1 MNNVDKIIEKRPTI
15 LNAYVF
21 ARIDIGL
28 SSRLKLWYGLYKA
41 QPRPLCGVSI
51 EQIVFRSINLHAT

>member
-21 ARIDIGL
+21 APIDIGL
-28 SSRLKLWYGLYKA
+28 SSLLKL
-41 QPRPLCGVSI
+41 
-51 EQIVFRSINLHAT
+51 